1 MMAYSR
7 NATRRGQGKGLQ
19 IAAVGADMYAW
30 TEAGVGLTS
39 LVRRGNMGGRRST
52 HHELSIVPLF
62 HPFPG
67 SKEGPACDFFAV
79 STRHDCEV

>member
-1 MMAYSR
+1 MARKGQGKGRQKDFCHRMMAYSR

-39 LVRRGNMGGRRST
+39 LVRRGNMGGKKVNPPRV
-52 HHELSIVPLF
+52 EY
-62 HPFPG
+62 
-67 SKEGPACDFFAV
+67 
-79 STRHDCEV
+79 

>member
-39 LVRRGNMGGRRST
+39 LVRRGNMGGKKVNPPRV
-52 HHELSIVPLF
+52 EY
-62 HPFPG
+62 
-67 SKEGPACDFFAV
+67 
-79 STRHDCEV
+79 